1 MTVSDEASHPKDRD
15 TFDDDTFPDDTF
27 PDDTDFEIRPWWQ
40 NPVNFVAIAI
50 AGLILGAGIGFF
62 AGDSMATPDFNE
74 VDEGF
79 LQDMRYHHDQA
90 VQMAYFYL
98 TQVDEPHPRLSMFA
112 EEILLSQQMEAGR
125 MIQMLR
131 NFGLSEVNDT
141 GVAMGWMGHQMPIDQ
156 MDGLASQEQLDEFA
170 AATGVDASRIFA
182 ELMIAHHRGGVDMAE
197 YAKDN
202 AANDAVRSFA
212 ESMIRGQS
220 AEITELQAVADELST
235 D

>member
-1 MTVSDEASHPKDRD
+1 MTVSDDASPPMDRD
-15 TFDDDTFPDDTF
+15 SKIDDT
-27 PDDTDFEIRPWWQ
+27 EIEVRPWWQ

-50 AGLILGAGIGFF
+50 AGLVLGAGIGYY
-62 AGDSMATPDFNE
+62 AGDSAATPDFNE

-98 TQVDEPHPRLSMFA
+98 TEVDQPHPRLTMFA
-112 EEILLSQQMEAGR
+112 EEILLSQQMEVGR

-131 NFGLSEVNDT
+131 NFGVSEVNDT
-141 GVAMGWMGHQMPIDQ
+141 GVAMGWMGHEMPVDQ

-170 AATGVDASRIFA
+170 AATGDDASRLFA

-197 YAKDN
+197 YAVDN
-202 AANDAVRSFA
+202 AENDAVRSFA

-220 AEITELQAVADELST
+220 AEITELQAVADELAV

>member
-1 MTVSDEASHPKDRD
+1 MTVSDDASPPVDRD
-15 TFDDDTFPDDTF
+15 TEIDDTEIDDTGI
-27 PDDTDFEIRPWWQ
+27 EVRPWWQ

-50 AGLILGAGIGFF
+50 AGLIFGAGIGYF
-62 AGDSMATPDFNE
+62 AGDSAATPDFNE

-98 TQVDEPHPRLSMFA
+98 TEVDQPHPRLSMFA
-112 EEILLSQQMEAGR
+112 EEILLSQQMEVGR

-131 NFGLSEVNDT
+131 NFGVSEVNDT
-141 GVAMGWMGHQMPIDQ
+141 GVAMGWMGHEMPVDQ

-170 AATGVDASRIFA
+170 AATGDDASRLFA

-197 YAKDN
+197 YAVDN
-202 AANDAVRSFA
+202 AENDAVRSFA

-220 AEITELQAVADELST
+220 AEITELQAVADELAV

>member
-1 MTVSDEASHPKDRD
+1 MTTANLVQDSDESV
-15 TFDDDTFPDDTF
+15 
-27 PDDTDFEIRPWWQ
+27 EVRPWWQ
-40 NPVNFVAIAI
+40 NPLNFVAIAV
-50 AGLILGAGIGFF
+50 AGLVLGVGIGYF
-62 AGDSMATPDFNE
+62 AGDSLATPDVNE

-98 TQVDEPHPRLSMFA
+98 TEVDEPHPRLSMLA

-125 MIQMLR
+125 MVQMLR

-141 GVAMGWMGHQMPIDQ
+141 GVAMGWMGHEMPIDE

-170 AATGVDASRIFA
+170 AATGDEASRIFA
-182 ELMIAHHRGGVDMAE
+182 ELMIEHHRGGVHMAE
-197 YAKDN
+197 YAVDRADN
-202 AANDAVRSFA
+202 SAVRSFA
-212 ESMIRGQS
+212 QSMIRGQS
-220 AEITELQAVADELST
+220 AEIAELQAVADELAV

>member
-1 MTVSDEASHPKDRD
+1 MTVVGEDNEI
-15 TFDDDTFPDDTF
+15 
-27 PDDTDFEIRPWWQ
+27 EIRPWWQ

-50 AGLILGAGIGFF
+50 ASLVLGVGIGYF
-62 AGDSMATPDFNE
+62 AGDSLATPDFNE

-98 TQVDEPHPRLSMFA
+98 TEVDDAHPRLSIYA

-131 NFGLSEVNDT
+131 NFGVSEVNDT
-141 GVAMGWMGHQMPIDQ
+141 GVAMGWMGHEMPIDQ

-170 AATGVDASRIFA
+170 AATGDDASRIFT
-182 ELMIAHHRGGVDMAE
+182 ELMIAHHRGGVYMAE
-197 YAKDN
+197 YAVDN
-202 AANDAVRSFA
+202 AENDAVRSFA
-212 ESMIRGQS
+212 QSMIRGQS
-220 AEITELQAVADELST
+220 AEIAELQAVADELAG

>member
-1 MTVSDEASHPKDRD
+1 MTVSDDASPPMDRD
-15 TFDDDTFPDDTF
+15 SKIDDTEIDDT
-27 PDDTDFEIRPWWQ
+27 EIEVRPWWQ

-50 AGLILGAGIGFF
+50 AGLVLGAGIGYY
-62 AGDSMATPDFNE
+62 AGDSAATPDFNE

-98 TQVDEPHPRLSMFA
+98 TEVDQPHPRLSMFA
-112 EEILLSQQMEAGR
+112 EEILLSQQMEVGR

-131 NFGLSEVNDT
+131 NFGVSEVNDT
-141 GVAMGWMGHQMPIDQ
+141 GVAMGWMGHEMPVDQ

-170 AATGVDASRIFA
+170 AATGDDASRLFA

-197 YAKDN
+197 YAVDY
-202 AANDAVRSFA
+202 AENDAVRSFA

-220 AEITELQAVADELST
+220 AEITELRAVADELAV